1 MKKLNDLFDLVKQSD
16 VTLIGYTFQNE
27 RIKDEL
33 ISNLNYID
41 VGKIDSSFS
50 LRSFLR
56 NLKLNSIL
64 ENDSVKNPDYILL
77 DTGNIPRP
85 DNITHSNLG
94 LIKNND
100 ALYGRQQFIKTFVED
115 LRSQL
120 YTDCSDFPGKPKF
133 KIILT
138 TSLYRSGVNSDG
150 NDINNFSGGSAPL
163 YVSDLVFTISDS
175 KIKVIKNR
183 FGHDGDEIL
192 YNTQQ
197 QIVEF

>member
-41 VGKIDSSFS
+41 VDKIDSSFS

-77 DTGNIPRP
+77 DIGNIP
-85 DNITHSNLG
+85 L
-94 LIKNND
+94 KNND
-100 ALYGRQQFIKTFVED
+100 ALYGRQQFIKTFVEIG
-115 LRSQL
+115 QL
-120 YTDCSDFPGKPKF
+120 YTDCSGFPGKPQF

-138 TSLYRSGVNSDG
+138 TSLYRSGMNSDG
-150 NDINNFSGGSAPL
+150 NDINNFSGGSSPL
-163 YVSDLVFTISDS
+163 YVSDLVFTISDN

-183 FGHDGDEIL
+183 FGMDGDEIL

>member
-1 MKKLNDLFDLVKQSD
+1 MFELIRQSG
-16 VTLIGYTFQNE
+16 VTTIGYTFQNE

-33 ISNLNYID
+33 ISNFNYID

-64 ENDSVKNPDYILL
+64 ENDSVKNPEYLVL
-77 DTGNIPRP
+77 DLNNIRFKS
-85 DNITHSNLG
+85 DDLRDRQRQIN
-94 LIKNND
+94 
-100 ALYGRQQFIKTFVED
+100 ALVED

-120 YTDCSDFPGKPKF
+120 YTDVSEFPGNPQFKF
-133 KIILT
+133 ILT
-138 TSLYRSGVNSDG
+138 SPLYRSGVNSLG
-150 NDINNFSGGSAPL
+150 NDIQNFIGGSGPL
-163 YVSDLVFTISDS
+163 YASDLAFKISND

-183 FGHDGDEIL
+183 FGMDNDEIL
-192 YNTQQ
+192 YNTK